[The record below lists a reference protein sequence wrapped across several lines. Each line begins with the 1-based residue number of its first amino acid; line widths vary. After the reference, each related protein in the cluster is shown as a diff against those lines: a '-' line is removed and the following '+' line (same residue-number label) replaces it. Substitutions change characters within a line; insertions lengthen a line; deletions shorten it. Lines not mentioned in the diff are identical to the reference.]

1 MGKEVKGKAT
11 VNVFK
16 TNSGEGARMV
26 IPKKIVDALEIKN
39 GETFSQKVID
49 GHIEMER
56 SIIID
61 DDTVSINQYETAT
74 NLVTRTY
81 LLATVV
87 KELEIKNKDII
98 LFQLKDEKII
108 MTIF

>member
-1 MGKEVKGKAT
+1 MEKVVKGKAT
-11 VNVFK
+11 VNMFR

-26 IPKKIVDALEIKN
+26 IPKKIVDALQIEN
-39 GETFSQKVID
+39 GDTFSQKVVN
-49 GHIEMER
+49 GHIEMKKTP
-56 SIIID
+56 IID
-61 DDTVSINQYETAT
+61 DDTVSINQYKTAT

-81 LLATVV
+81 LLAPVV
-87 KELEIKNKDII
+87 EELGIKNKDMI